1 MEDYLKSIKAILYDR
16 ITSPFYGTLIISWL
30 LWNWE
35 IPYVTFFVSES
46 KICGTKIHYII
57 ENCGNLNNLLLFP
70 LISTV
75 FLILVIPFVSNGAFW
90 ITHKFDTWRINK
102 RNELDNKQLLTLAHS
117 IALRTEMLELEGKI
131 EKQLNSKDLEIK
143 QLNGQIE
150 NFVNLVSEKEKLI
163 FDHEGEVIASQELVS
178 GKDNEIKVLVQ
189 KNEELEMRI
198 LSNEDPFPIFP
209 DLRHYLSGKWL
220 NEYTI
225 DGKTT
230 KEKFELKNGNEYYI
244 NNILTFRIIDIRILY
259 SDNFTPILEF
269 NKHDVKNP
277 NRNLINRI
285 DISINDLFKGF
296 EEGNPIQYTRIV

>member
-1 MEDYLKSIKAILYDR
+1 MEDFFKSIKAILYDR
-16 ITSPFYGTLIISWL
+16 ITSPLYGTLIVSWL
-30 LWNWE
+30 IWNWK
-35 IPYVTFFVSES
+35 IPYVTFFVSDTNLSETR
-46 KICGTKIHYII
+46 IEYIVK
-57 ENCGNLNNLLLFP
+57 NCSDSLTLFWLP
-70 LISTV
+70 LIST
-75 FLILVIPFVSNGAFW
+75 LILITIVPFISNGAFW
-90 ITHKFDTWRINK
+90 ISYQFDAWK
-102 RNELDNKQLLTLAHS
+102 HSKKNELDKKQLLTIEQS
-117 IALRTEMLELEGKI
+117 IALRTELSGLEGRI

-150 NFVNLVSEKEKLI
+150 NFVNIVSEKEKLI
-163 FDHEGEVIASQELVS
+163 FDREGEVIASQELVS

-198 LSNEDPFPIFP
+198 LSNEDPFPIIP

-225 DGKTT
+225 EGKTT

-244 NNILTFRIIDIRILY
+244 NNILTFRIIDIKILY

-296 EEGNPIQYTRIV
+296 EEGNPIQYTRIA